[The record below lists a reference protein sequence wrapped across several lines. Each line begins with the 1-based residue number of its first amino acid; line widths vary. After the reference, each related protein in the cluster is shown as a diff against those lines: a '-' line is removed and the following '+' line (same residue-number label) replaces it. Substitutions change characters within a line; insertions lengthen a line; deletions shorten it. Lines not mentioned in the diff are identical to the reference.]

1 MIEFIL
7 WILNNP
13 IVLILCMSL
22 CVFIC
27 IVMIKSIYL
36 EDKNNSNDNT
46 VRYKLSDIL
55 LMLFYIIILIYS
67 VIISITIIAF
77 WCGIR

>member
-13 IVLILCMSL
+13 IVLILCMAL